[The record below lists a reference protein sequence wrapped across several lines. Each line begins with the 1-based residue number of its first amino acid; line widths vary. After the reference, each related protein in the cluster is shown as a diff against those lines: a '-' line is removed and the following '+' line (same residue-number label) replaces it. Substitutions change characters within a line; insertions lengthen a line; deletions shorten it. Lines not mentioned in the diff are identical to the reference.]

1 MDEVGRGAEL
11 GLNNGASRA
20 RLVGCARRPQNR
32 VAAIVVSLVERFAP
46 ARLGR
51 SFPWL
56 VSSSWVGSVGDGIAL
71 SAGPLLIASET
82 KSAFLVAAA
91 AFLQR
96 LPWLLLGLPAGVIA
110 DRVDR
115 RVLLVCSEAFR
126 AFVIVVLAVGLLT
139 GRVSVWWVLTAMLL
153 LGVADVF
160 SNTTAGTLLPMLV
173 TKDELGLANSRLQG
187 SYVVCQ
193 QLVGPPIGAFLFSVG
208 RAWPFLAQAV
218 IVIAAVLLVWQIGTR
233 RLSSAGPPG
242 SRIRSDIREGFRW
255 LIGHPPVRTLALIIL
270 SFNITWGAAWSVLVL
285 YALHHLHTTKV
296 GYGLL
301 ITSSA
306 VGGMLAILLYRR
318 LEQRWPLG
326 NIMRAC
332 LTLEVSTHLSL
343 ALDSK
348 AWIAVI
354 IMFVFG
360 AYAFTW
366 ATVSTTVRQRS
377 VPQDLQGRV
386 SSVYLIGLFGG
397 LVLGQIAGGAI
408 AQQWGVVAPFWFA
421 FAGSGL
427 TLLVV
432 WRQLGEIA
440 HVGS

>member
-1 MDEVGRGAEL
+1 
-11 GLNNGASRA
+11 
-20 RLVGCARRPQNR
+20 LVT
-32 VAAIVVSLVERFAP
+32 LLERFAP
-46 ARLGR
+46 DRLGR
-51 SFPWL
+51 SFRWL

-82 KSAFLVAAA
+82 RSAFLVAAA

-115 RVLLVCSEAFR
+115 RLLLVCSEAFR
-126 AFVIVVLAVGLLT
+126 AFVIVVLAVGLFV
-139 GRVSVWWVLTAMLL
+139 GHVGVWWVLTAMLL
-153 LGVADVF
+153 LGVAEVF

-173 TKDELGLANSRLQG
+173 GKDEIGLANSRVQG
-187 SYVVCQ
+187 SFVVCE
-193 QLVGPPIGAFLFSVG
+193 QLVGPPIGAFLFSLG

-218 IVIAAVLLVWQIGTR
+218 IVLAALLLVWQIGTR
-233 RLSSAGPPG
+233 NLNSTGARSG
-242 SRIRSDIREGFRW
+242 RIRSDIREGFRW
-255 LIGHPPVRTLALIIL
+255 LMGHPPVRTLALIIL

-285 YALHHLHTTKV
+285 YALHHLHMSKV

-301 ITSSA
+301 TSSTA
-306 VGGMLAILLYRR
+306 VGGLLAILLYRR
-318 LEQRWPLG
+318 LEQRWSLG
-326 NIMRAC
+326 KIMRVC
-332 LTLEVSTHLSL
+332 LTLEVFTHLAL
-343 ALDSK
+343 ALDTK

-366 ATVSTTVRQRS
+366 GTVSTTVRQRA

-386 SSVYLIGLFGG
+386 GSVYLISLFGG
-397 LVLGQIAGGAI
+397 LVVGQIAGGAI
-408 AQQWGVVAPFWFA
+408 AQSWGVVAPFWFA
-421 FAGSGL
+421 FVGSGL

>member
-1 MDEVGRGAEL
+1 MVT
-11 GLNNGASRA
+11 
-20 RLVGCARRPQNR
+20 LVD
-32 VAAIVVSLVERFAP
+32 RFAP
-46 ARLGR
+46 DRLGQGFR
-51 SFPWL
+51 WL

-82 KSAFLVAAA
+82 RSAFLVAAA

-115 RVLLVCSEAFR
+115 RLLLVCSEAFR
-126 AFVIVVLAVGLLT
+126 AFVIVVLAVGLFT
-139 GRVSVWWVLTAMLL
+139 GHVGVWWVLTAMLL

-173 TKDELGLANSRLQG
+173 NKDDLGLANSRLQG
-187 SYVVCQ
+187 SLVLCQ
-193 QLVGPPIGAFLFSVG
+193 QLVGPPIGAFLFSLG

-218 IVIAAVLLVWQIGTR
+218 IVVAALLLVWQIGAR
-233 RLSSAGPPG
+233 KLGSRGPRD
-242 SRIRSDIREGFRW
+242 SRIRSDIREGLGW
-255 LIGHPPVRTLALIIL
+255 LMGHPPVRTLALTIL

-285 YALHHLHTTKV
+285 YALHHLHMSKV

-301 ITSSA
+301 TTSSA

-326 NIMRAC
+326 NIMRVC
-332 LTLEVSTHLSL
+332 LTLEVCTHLSL
-343 ALDSK
+343 AFDTE

-366 ATVSTTVRQRS
+366 ATVSSTVRQRA
-377 VPQDLQGRV
+377 VPRDLQGRV
-386 SSVYLIGLFGG
+386 GSVYLIGVFGG
-397 LVLGQIAGGAI
+397 LVLGQIAGGVI
-408 AQQWGVVAPFWFA
+408 AQHWGVVAPFWFA
-421 FAGSGL
+421 FIGSGL
-427 TLLVV
+427 TLMIV

-440 HVGS
+440 HTGS